1 MLDHDVHIVFF
12 SLGSNLGD
20 KQKNIERAYRQIK
33 KRIGKIVSQSAF
45 YITQPEGFESENEFV
60 NSVCEVATTLSAR
73 EVLQETQEIEK
84 KLGRT
89 NKSHDRLYADRLIDI
104 DILLFD
110 NLIIEESDLIV
121 PHPRFHLR
129 DFVLT
134 PFAEIS
140 PNTIHPV
147 FDKSILQLKNELY
160 NKHADNTDKADFH

>member
-1 MLDHDVHIVFF
+1 MKKILQAFAITAISFA
-12 SLGSNLGD
+12 SIASAAT
-20 KQKNIERAYRQIK
+20 IEDLMVAV
-33 KRIGKIVSQSAF
+33 KRDSDIR
-45 YITQPEGFESENEFV
+45 
-60 NSVCEVATTLSAR
+60 AR

-89 NKSHDRLYADRLIDI
+89 NKSHDKLYADRLIDI

-110 NLIIEESDLIV
+110 NLIIEEAGLIV

-147 FDKSILQLKNELY
+147 FDKSILQLKNELEQSM
-160 NKHADNTDKADFH
+160 